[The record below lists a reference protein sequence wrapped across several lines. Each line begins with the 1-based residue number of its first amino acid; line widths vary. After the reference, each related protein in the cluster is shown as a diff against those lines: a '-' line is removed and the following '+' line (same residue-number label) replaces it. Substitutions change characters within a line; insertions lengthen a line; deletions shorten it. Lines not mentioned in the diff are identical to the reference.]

1 MNSDAECSSHG
12 SLSRRSFLSAATGG
26 VALLAAAPLL
36 AACGAGVGAS
46 QAAPTGPPRR
56 GGTLRVGVTGG
67 GSADT
72 LDPHIPATN
81 PDIARVINLY
91 EPLLYR
97 DHDFQLEMVLA
108 TSVTSSADAK
118 TWTAVLRDGV
128 RFHDGRPMTPADV
141 VATFKRITDPKDPK
155 SGAAA
160 LTMLAEVVPVGTNT
174 VEFRLNAPATAF
186 DDLLGQ
192 YSLGIIPADFNPAKP
207 IGTGPFKVDS
217 FTAGLQSVFTRNE
230 YYWRGGEP
238 YLDEL
243 TLINFAD
250 DDARINALLSSQ
262 VDAID
267 QVPVALIDVLRSDAR
282 IRVLNSETGT
292 WLPFTMRVD
301 RPPFDDVRVRQALR
315 LVVDREQMINQVLSG
330 QGRVGN
336 DLYAPFDPAYASALP
351 QRRQDIAGARRLLAE
366 AGHANLDIELVTA
379 PIQAGAVEAAQVFQE
394 QAKAAGVTVRIRKV
408 DTTTFYGD
416 NYLKWDF
423 AQDFW
428 YTRNYLPQV
437 ANGSLPDSPYNE
449 THWADPQFGQLI
461 AQARGTVDEKARAAL
476 LKQAQRLEY
485 DSGGLIIWG
494 FMNQVDA
501 YQVYV
506 AGLVPD
512 RTGVSLSGYQFRQ
525 VWLGTSGKA

>member
-1 MNSDAECSSHG
+1 MISEPDRPPG
-12 SLSRRSFLSAATGG
+12 RFTRRRFLSSAAGG

-36 AACGAGVGAS
+36 AACGSGSAAA

-97 DHDFQLEMVLA
+97 DHDFKLELLVA
-108 TSVTSSADAK
+108 SSVTSSADAR

-128 RFHDGRPMTPADV
+128 RFHDGRAVTPADV
-141 VATFKRITDPKDPK
+141 VATFRRITDPKAPK
-155 SGAAA
+155 SGAAS
-160 LTMLAEVVPVGTNT
+160 LTMLADIVPTGPRT
-174 VEFRLNAPATAF
+174 VEFRLSEPATAF
-186 DDLLGQ
+186 DDLLAQ
-192 YSLGIIPADFNPAKP
+192 YSLGIVPADFDPAKP
-207 IGTGPFKVDS
+207 IGTGPFKAGS

-230 YYWRGGEP
+230 YYWRPGEP

-243 TLINFAD
+243 ILIDFAD

-267 QVPVALIDVLRSDAR
+267 QVPVALIDVLQSDSR
-282 IRVLNSETGT
+282 IKVLTSETGT

-301 RPPFDDVRVRQALR
+301 RPPFDDARVRQALR
-315 LVVDREQMINQVLSG
+315 LIVDREQMINQVLSG
-330 QGRVGN
+330 QGRIGN
-336 DLYAPFDPAYASALP
+336 DLYAPFDPDFASELP
-351 QRRQDIAGARRLLAE
+351 QRRQDIAGARRLLAA
-366 AGHANLDIELVTA
+366 AGHEDLAIELVTA

-394 QAKAAGVTVRIRKV
+394 QAKAAGVTVTIRKV

-449 THWADPQFGQLI
+449 THWADPEFGKLI
-461 AQARGTVDEKARAAL
+461 AQARGTVDEKARTAL
-476 LKQAQRLEY
+476 LKQAQRIEY
-485 DSGGLIIWG
+485 ERGGLIVWG

-501 YQVYV
+501 HQVYV

-512 RTGVSLSGYQFRQ
+512 RTGVSLSGYGFRQ
-525 VWLGTSGKA
+525 VWLGTGGEA